1 MSKEFFAGL
10 ERAPQRALMKALGLS
25 DEEINKPLI
34 AVVSAKSEIVPGH
47 MHLDRVTDA
56 VKAGVYAAGGTPI
69 VVPSIGICDGLAMG
83 HGGMRYSLPSRELIA
98 DSVESMLIG
107 HAFDGAVL
115 VPNCDKI
122 VPGMLMGAA
131 RVNIPTIMVSGGPME
146 SGCFKGE
153 KVSFSTTYEA
163 IGKVKVGNMS
173 LAELT
178 ELENNACPGCGSCCG
193 MYTANSLN
201 CAAEAL
207 GMALPGN
214 GTVLATSSERLRLAK
229 EAGKTIMELVSG
241 AVYPRMIMTKQAF
254 KNALALDMA
263 IGASTNTVIHLFAI
277 ASECGIDVG
286 GKDFSLDTVQKISD
300 STPNLCKLSP
310 STDVDMNDLHRAGG
324 IQAVLHELDKK
335 GLIDGTCITVRNRPL
350 KDSYK
355 HAHVLNE
362 NVIRKIDSPISECG
376 GIAVLK
382 GNIAEDGA
390 VVKRSAVAPEMMKF
404 TGKAKCFD
412 SEEEAVNAIMAG
424 LITAGDVVVIRYEGP
439 KGGPGMREMLSP
451 TSALVGMGLDK
462 DVALITDGRFSGATR
477 GAAIGHVCPEAAA
490 GGKIALVK
498 DGDKI
503 EIDIPAGKLNL
514 AINAKEMTTRAKK
527 LHPKVSNPTGW
538 LFRYSALVT
547 SADKGAVL
555 KKKF

>member
-47 MHLDRVTDA
+47 MHLDRITDA

-83 HGGMRYSLPSRELIA
+83 HDGMRYSLPSRELIA

-131 RVNIPTIMVSGGPME
+131 RVNIPAVMVSGGPME

-173 LAELT
+173 LSELT
-178 ELENNACPGCGSCCG
+178 ELEGAACPGCGSCCG

-214 GTVLATSSERLRLAK
+214 GTILATSSERLRLAK

-335 GLIDGTCITVRNRPL
+335 GLIDGSCITVRNRPL
-350 KDSYK
+350 SDSYK
-355 HAHVLNE
+355 QAHVLNE
-362 NVIRKIDSPISECG
+362 NVIHKIDSPISPCG

-412 SEEEAVNAIMAG
+412 SEEEAVNAILAG
-424 LITAGDVVVIRYEGP
+424 LISAGDVVVIRYEGP

-490 GGKIALVK
+490 GGKIALIK

-503 EIDIPAGKLNL
+503 EIDIPAGKINL

-538 LFRYSALVT
+538 LMRYSALVT
-547 SADKGAVL
+547 SADKGVVL